1 VCLIVPTDTAVDEMT
16 SDARSFLA
24 ALEGL
29 SDHDA
34 ADAVLPL
41 PSQEVDPYRSL
52 APHLQIASA
61 RARALFALASGR
73 ARLIVASARALLPRA
88 SDPARLAAAGF
99 TIAPGDEIAPTDL
112 GERLA
117 FAGFSPE
124 DPVDQPGEFCVR
136 GGVVDF
142 YPASEEYPLRLEFIG
157 DIVESLRRYD
167 GATQRSLTAVDRVV
181 VSPQREQLPDA
192 GDDPAA
198 LDRSATVIDYVRRR
212 RDCPRLRDR
221 RRRRAR
227 RVTRATVAR
236 VGGRDGGTR
245 AHGAGLRIDRDA
257 VGDARRLAGQRASHQ
272 PARD

>member
-1 VCLIVPTDTAVDEMT
+1 MIGAATSLAFRSLLKSTASRAGLGRAGRRVTGLTPAAAALHAALVAADGPVCLVVPTDTAVDEMT

-34 ADAVLPL
+34 AEAVLPL

-99 TIAPGDEIAPTDL
+99 TIAPGDEIAPADL

-124 DPVDQPGEFCVR
+124 DPVDQAGELRINPSPAPAAVR
-136 GGVVDF
+136 G
-142 YPASEEYPLRLEFIG
+142 R
-157 DIVESLRRYD
+157 
-167 GATQRSLTAVDRVV
+167 T
-181 VSPQREQLPDA
+181 
-192 GDDPAA
+192 
-198 LDRSATVIDYVRRR
+198 
-212 RDCPRLRDR
+212 
-221 RRRRAR
+221 
-227 RVTRATVAR
+227 
-236 VGGRDGGTR
+236 
-245 AHGAGLRIDRDA
+245 
-257 VGDARRLAGQRASHQ
+257 
-272 PARD
+272 